1 MTFQRKQC
9 FFCSR
14 WVLNWIASRTNDG
27 LSTISRCGIDAT
39 FKVYVMGICL
49 FLLYQLIF
57 KVAPE
62 NYAQLLILH
71 AHIGGNDFVDKDYIC

>member
-1 MTFQRKQC
+1 
-9 FFCSR
+9 
-14 WVLNWIASRTNDG
+14 
-27 LSTISRCGIDAT
+27 
-39 FKVYVMGICL
+39 MGTSL